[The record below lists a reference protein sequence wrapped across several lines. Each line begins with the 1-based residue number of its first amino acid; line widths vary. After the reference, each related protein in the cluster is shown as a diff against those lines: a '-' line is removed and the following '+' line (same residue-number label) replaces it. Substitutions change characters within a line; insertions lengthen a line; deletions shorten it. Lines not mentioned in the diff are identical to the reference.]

1 MNLSTLNILIALLM
15 TLVIETP
22 IYYLLLKI
30 YKNNKIKDILTI
42 ILMNIVTNLSLN
54 ILLLFIPNN
63 LLIILFLEG
72 IIFLI
77 EGIIIFLI
85 INRSFFSFLYAT
97 ISNLISYLLGLIYS
111 HFIYIDILNSNNAL
125 NILSTIL
132 IAFIVI
138 FVIETLIIFLI
149 KFIKYKNEKKE
160 EVK

>member
-42 ILMNIVTNLSLN
+42 ILMNVVTNLSLN

-63 LLIILFLEG
+63 LLKILFLEG
-72 IIFLI
+72 VIFVI
-77 EGIIIFLI
+77 EGLIIFLI

-111 HFIYIDILNSNNAL
+111 NFIYINILNSNNAL

-149 KFIKYKNEKKE
+149 KFIKYKNEKK
-160 EVK
+160 

>member
-30 YKNNKIKDILTI
+30 YKNNKIMDILTI

-63 LLIILFLEG
+63 FLIILFLEG
-72 IIFLI
+72 VIFVI
-77 EGIIIFLI
+77 EGLIIFLI

-125 NILSTIL
+125 NILSIIL
-132 IAFIVI
+132 IVFVVI

-149 KFIKYKNEKKE
+149 KFLKYRNEKKE